1 MGEYQSLLFSL
12 RFLYML
18 TCCPDSF
25 WKVQMLTIDKIVHF
39 ECSSVL
45 HILMDCN
52 TFMQLLSLNVLKEK
66 L

>member
-1 MGEYQSLLFSL
+1 
-12 RFLYML
+12 ML
-18 TCCPDSF
+18 TCCPDGF